1 MRINRIALNG
11 FRNYDFET
19 ADFSPGTNVIYGE
32 NAQGK
37 TNLLEAIRSLI
48 NDKRDW
54 ADSRLL
60 RALCDGEAYAVP
72 RLGDEET
79 VDKLQALKVYTQYRD
94 LISTAPLEI
103 IYSGSADLERVKQA
117 LAAAFATLPREEVR
131 VISTAA
137 PHVCRESVQHVEDV
151 LDVTQGKLAM
161 GYRCSSDDYPAM
173 VLANLIFGGTSNSK
187 LFLNVRERL
196 SLCYYASSS
205 YARSKGILTVSSG
218 VETKDFR
225 RAEEEIGRQLAAVQQ
240 GDWEDWEQEG
250 ALQAIRASL
259 LSLSDSQ
266 GALENF
272 YLGQIASGV
281 EETPEELAAA
291 LEQVTK
297 ERIMAAAQTVKL
309 DTVYFLSG
317 KEEA

>member
-1 MRINRIALNG
+1 MEATRIRLAEGVHLTYLPARNSNQSAFRTVRHAPAAGDGGSQRTAGGGAAAGYGKLSRYGSALRKDG
-11 FRNYDFET
+11 QPLRCLHRLHSAEK
-19 ADFSPGTNVIYGE
+19 GE
-32 NAQGK
+32 NQCVGFVASFIDDRYAPGGERLLEPAAALLGELVCDPVTYHGRFVPEYFESEK

-151 LDVTQGKLAM
+151 LDVTQGKLGM
-161 GYRCSSDDYPAM
+161 GFP
-173 VLANLIFGGTSNSK
+173 
-187 LFLNVRERL
+187 
-196 SLCYYASSS
+196 
-205 YARSKGILTVSSG
+205 
-218 VETKDFR
+218 
-225 RAEEEIGRQLAAVQQ
+225 AAVTMCP
-240 GDWEDWEQEG
+240 
-250 ALQAIRASL
+250 LC
-259 LSLSDSQ
+259 
-266 GALENF
+266 
-272 YLGQIASGV
+272 
-281 EETPEELAAA
+281 
-291 LEQVTK
+291 
-297 ERIMAAAQTVKL
+297 
-309 DTVYFLSG
+309 
-317 KEEA
+317 